1 MNPPVPL
8 GNRLGRARLRCEV
21 KLYTVCNMATS
32 AALVREN
39 LSDEAA
45 RAIRNMIVEGHLPAG
60 GRINEVHLAAR
71 LGISRTPLREALS
84 GLEQEGA
91 LSSMPHIGWFV
102 RPLTLDEFRQIYPIR
117 PLLDPEALRLAGL
130 PSAGRLAQ
138 LRALN
143 DRIGVARDADAIIA
157 LDDEWHRLL
166 IEDCPNRV
174 LLDLIDQFIAR
185 TRRYETA
192 LMREGRNV
200 EAAAATHQEIMKA
213 LADGDLDAGCVA
225 LRDNLRTGFA
235 PIAAWL
241 EEREGAGRP

>member
-1 MNPPVPL
+1 
-8 GNRLGRARLRCEV
+8 
-21 KLYTVCNMATS
+21 
-32 AALVREN
+32 
-39 LSDEAA
+39 
-45 RAIRNMIVEGHLPAG
+45 
-60 GRINEVHLAAR
+60 
-71 LGISRTPLREALS
+71 
-84 GLEQEGA
+84 
-91 LSSMPHIGWFV
+91 MPHIGWFV

-166 IEDCPNRV
+166 IGDCPNRV

-185 TRRYETA
+185 TRRYEIA

-200 EAAAATHQEIMKA
+200 EAAAATHQEIMTA
-213 LADGDLDAGCVA
+213 LSDGDLEAGCA
-225 LRDNLRTGFA
+225 TLRDNLQTGFA

-241 EEREGAGRP
+241 EEREEAGRS